1 MTSAVARLFDAM
13 APTYD
18 ELEPW
23 YEHLYNV
30 VHAILRESIGPA
42 PAGARA
48 LDAGCGTG
56 FQAALLD
63 TLGWRTHGV
72 DVSAGLLARARRRLP
87 GAALALASIEALPY
101 ADGRFD
107 AIVCCGSTLSFV
119 DDPARALAE
128 LGRVLR
134 PGGRLLLDCEHR
146 PSLDLAWTLAS
157 ALTGDPL
164 GYGVRAREAWRAL
177 ATPKPVRLPYLDYG
191 PLWLFTGRELAG
203 MLGRAGLTPV
213 RTWGVHGITNLLPS
227 TLLHR
232 PRLPRALGSVYGALC
247 RVDAALAGTA
257 PARALANTLV
267 VLAER
272 AGRAQASA

>member
-1 MTSAVARLFDAM
+1 MTSAVAQLFDAM

-23 YEHLYNV
+23 YEHLYAV
-30 VHAILRESIGPA
+30 LHRILRETIGRA
-42 PAGARA
+42 PAGGGLA

-56 FQAALLD
+56 FQSALL
-63 TLGWRTHGV
+63 TELGWDAHGV
-72 DVSAGLLARARRRLP
+72 DVSAGLLAVARRRLP
-87 GAALALASIEALPY
+87 GVAFALASVETLPY
-101 ADGRFD
+101 PDGRFD

-157 ALTGDPL
+157 ALTGDAL
-164 GYGVRAREAWRAL
+164 GYGVKAGDAWRAITAGRSL
-177 ATPKPVRLPYLDYG
+177 RLPYPGYG
-191 PLWLFTGRELAG
+191 PLWLFSRRELAA
-203 MLGRAGLTPV
+203 MLAAAGLTSV
-213 RTWGVHGITNLLPS
+213 RTWGLHNVTNLLPS

-232 PRLPRALGSVYGALC
+232 PRLSRTLAAAFRALRHLDA
-247 RVDAALAGTA
+247 RVIGTA
-257 PARALANTLV
+257 PALAFANNLV
-267 VLAER
+267 VLAR
-272 AGRAQASA
+272 RAQPSA

>member
-23 YEHLYNV
+23 YEHLYDV
-30 VHAILRESIGPA
+30 VHGILRQAIGGA
-42 PAGARA
+42 PAGGACA

-63 TLGWRTHGV
+63 ELGWQTHGV
-72 DVSAGLLARARRRLP
+72 DVSPGLLALARCRVP
-87 GAALALASIEALPY
+87 GAPLALASVDNLPY
-101 ADGRFD
+101 PDARFD
-107 AIVCCGSTLSFV
+107 AVVCCGSTLSFV

-146 PSLDLAWTLAS
+146 PSLDLAWALAS
-157 ALTGDPL
+157 ALAGDVL
-164 GYGVRAREAWRAL
+164 GYGVPPREAWRAL
-177 ATPKPVRLPYLDYG
+177 AARGRLRLPYPGYG
-191 PLWLFTGRELAG
+191 PLWLFTWRELAG
-203 MLGRAGLTPV
+203 MLRAAGLTPV
-213 RTWGVHGITNLLPS
+213 RAWGVHGITNLIPS

-232 PRLPRALGSVYGALC
+232 PRAPRAVAGAYRALRRIDTALGA
-247 RVDAALAGTA
+247 TA
-257 PARALANTLV
+257 PARALANSLV
-267 VLAER
+267 VLAV
-272 AGRAQASA
+272 RAQASA